1 MKDLSTSLSNG
12 LDPIFGASDIT
23 APVTAV
29 PEIVDAATG
38 AATGF
43 ALADIPEIP
52 ILPVRESSNPPTE
65 GDAATTTSGSTASPS
80 IMSPIVCATIN
91 ALIQPIH
98 EGLVSTRIGTSDRPQ
113 QGASPFLI
121 EEHFEISRDS

>member
-1 MKDLSTSLSNG
+1 MKDLSTSLSKG
-12 LDPIFGASDIT
+12 RDPILGASDVT
-23 APVTAV
+23 APIAAV

-43 ALADIPEIP
+43 ALAEMLEIP

-80 IMSPIVCATIN
+80 IMSPIVCATVN
-91 ALIQPIH
+91 TLTQPVH
-98 EGLVSTRIGTSDRPQ
+98 EGLVS
-113 QGASPFLI
+113 
-121 EEHFEISRDS
+121 ISVENN